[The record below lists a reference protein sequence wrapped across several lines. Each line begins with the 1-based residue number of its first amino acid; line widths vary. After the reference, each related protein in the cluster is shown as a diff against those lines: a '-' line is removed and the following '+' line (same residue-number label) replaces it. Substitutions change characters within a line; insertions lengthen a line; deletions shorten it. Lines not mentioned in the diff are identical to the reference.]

1 MKFGKME
8 LMFSNRN
15 AMPRDYKTNMDYKE
29 ALEYYNSLN
38 VRGMKFGLD
47 RIRLLMNYLSDP
59 DKVLRIIHV
68 AGTNGKGS
76 VIAFTSSILSK
87 AGYQVGAYTSPHL
100 LRINETIRIGNENI
114 SDSDFARIIFEIKSV
129 TESNQDLKDAELS
142 SFEILTVVA
151 MQYFKENKCDFVLL
165 EVGLGGRLD
174 ATNVITSPLI
184 SVITKIAYDHVGI
197 LGHDIESITREK
209 AGIIKGNSIVVLS
222 SQDYSEVLTIVK
234 ERCQDLN
241 SQLILVD
248 SLSSE
253 DFNSSC
259 STLEHPFSSSSPSS
273 GQAFNYKHL
282 ENIKIKLLGTH
293 QIYNAATAIEIIFA
307 LTKYGIEINEKDIYD
322 GLKEAYWS
330 CRLELIRTNPMI
342 IIDAAHNVDGVEAL
356 VDYLTL
362 VAPKNIINNEIK
374 SKKITFI
381 FGVLKDKNY
390 IEILEKIVPIAER
403 IITVTPNNS
412 RALAAK
418 TLAEIIKEYGVES
431 VACDS
436 VQDAIK
442 LSIEGNEELGIA
454 QAKQNSVIC
463 IFGSLFYVGE
473 AREILVGM

>member
-1 MKFGKME
+1 
-8 LMFSNRN
+8 MFSNRN
-15 AMPRDYKTNMDYKE
+15 AMPRGYKINMDYKE

-38 VRGMKFGLD
+38 ARGMKFGLD

-174 ATNVITSPLI
+174 ATNVITYPLI

-209 AGIIKGNSIVVLS
+209 AGIIKGNSMVVLS
-222 SQDYSEVLTIVK
+222 TQDYNGALEIVK
-234 ERCQDLN
+234 ERCSSLN
-241 SQLILVD
+241 SQLIQVD
-248 SLSSE
+248 RNNVKIK
-253 DFNSSC
+253 NSTC
-259 STLEHPFSSSSPSS
+259 STFE
-273 GQAFNYKHL
+273 QVFNYKHL
-282 ENIKIKLLGTH
+282 KNIKISLLGTH
-293 QIYNAATAIEIIFA
+293 QIFNAATAIEIIFA
-307 LTKYGIEINEKDIYD
+307 LAKYGFNINEKDIFN
-322 GLKEAYWS
+322 GLKDAYWP

-362 VAPKNIINNEIK
+362 VAPKN
-374 SKKITFI
+374 KKITFI

-390 IEILEKIVPIAER
+390 IEMIEKIVPLAQN

-412 RALAAK
+412 RALEA
-418 TLAEIIKEYGVES
+418 TELAEIISGYGIT
-431 VACDS
+431 
-436 VQDAIK
+436 AIA
-442 LSIEGNEELGIA
+442 SNNIEEAVKLGIA
-454 QAKQNSVIC
+454 QAKQDSVIC